1 MEILPYKKVTLETKL
16 EPKIIIDR
24 IQDSIEDVDF
34 QFFRY
39 GLFSKVYEKPFEGEI
54 DGNEFEIQRLVNY
67 KNAMLPIM
75 FGNIIRESNVT
86 KIEIKLRLEKVA
98 CIALNIFT
106 IIGIVINLSI
116 FTKESFKLED
126 CLFNLAFLLL
136 PAVFYVIFWYEYKTG
151 IEELKVVIE
160 NKKNEC

>member
-1 MEILPYKKVTLETKL
+1 MEILPYKKITLETKL
-16 EPKIIIDR
+16 EPELIIDR

-67 KNAMLPIM
+67 KNALLPIM

-86 KIEIKLRLEKVA
+86 KIEIKMRPEKVA
-98 CIALNIFT
+98 CIALNVFA
-106 IIGIVINLSI
+106 IIGLVINLSI
-116 FTKESFKLED
+116 FTKPSFKLED

-136 PAVFYVIFWYEYKTG
+136 PAVLYGFFWYECKAG
-151 IEELKVVIE
+151 IEELKDIIE
-160 NKKNEC
+160 SEKNEC